1 MKDEHRKP
9 LAASPA
15 ERSRLAETRTSVR
28 RRSQADAL
36 GVVVRLEVE
45 ADHRRAEA
53 ALVEAEVNLARFGD
67 VAEPIKRGFFA
78 KLLKVGIVVQGKR
91 EFEAMVAARRAQLE
105 RLRTTEG
112 PERIRRA
119 DELAGL
125 IRAGAASPAETAS
138 APETARAK
146 DAPAM
151 EPAMEIVEPVN
162 EIEAAP
168 PPVAE
173 RKPNGRSARSPFG

>member
-1 MKDEHRKP
+1 MKEDHRNP

-15 ERSRLAETRTSVR
+15 ERKRLVEARASAR
-28 RRSQADAL
+28 RRAQADAL
-36 GVVVRLEVE
+36 GVVARLEVE

-91 EFEAMVAARRAQLE
+91 EFEAMVDARRAQLE
-105 RLRTTEG
+105 RLRAVDG

-125 IRAGAASPAETAS
+125 IRAVE
-138 APETARAK
+138 ARAP
-146 DAPAM
+146 DP
-151 EPAMEIVEPVN
+151 
-162 EIEAAP
+162 AP
-168 PPVAE
+168 PPPAAPAVEVTEQPAEDSGAAAPSPAPE

>member
-1 MKDEHRKP
+1 MKDDQRKP
-9 LAASPA
+9 LAASPV
-15 ERSRLAETRTSVR
+15 ERKRLADARTWALR
-28 RRSQADAL
+28 RAQADAL

-78 KLLKVGIVVQGKR
+78 RLLKVGIVVQGKR

-105 RLRTTEG
+105 RLRTVEG

-125 IRAGAASPAETAS
+125 IRAGAASPAEAAS
-138 APETARAK
+138 APGTAGEE
-146 DAPAM
+146 D
-151 EPAMEIVEPVN
+151 EPAIEIAEPVK

-168 PPVAE
+168 HPVAE

>member
-1 MKDEHRKP
+1 MKDDQRKP
-9 LAASPA
+9 LAASPV
-15 ERSRLAETRTSVR
+15 ERKRLADARTWAR
-28 RRSQADAL
+28 RRAQADAF

-45 ADHRRAEA
+45 ADYRRAEA

-67 VAEPIKRGFFA
+67 VGEPIKRGFFDR
-78 KLLKVGIVVQGKR
+78 LLKVGIVVQGKR
-91 EFEAMVAARRAQLE
+91 EFEAMVAARRDQLE

-125 IRAGAASPAETAS
+125 IRAGTASPAETAS
-138 APETARAK
+138 DAETAREK
-146 DAPAM
+146 DAPT
-151 EPAMEIVEPVN
+151 MEIAEPVN
-162 EIEAAP
+162 ELNGAP
-168 PPVAE
+168 HPVAE

>member
-1 MKDEHRKP
+1 MKDEHRKL
-9 LAASPA
+9 LAASPV
-15 ERSRLAETRTSVR
+15 ERKRLVEARTSAR
-28 RRSQADAL
+28 HRSQADAL
-36 GVVVRLEVE
+36 VVVVRLEVE

-53 ALVEAEVNLARFGD
+53 ALIEAEVNLARFGD

-105 RLRTTEG
+105 RLRTVEG
-112 PERIRRA
+112 PERIRRG
-119 DELAGL
+119 DELAEL
-125 IRAGAASPAETAS
+125 IRAGAASSAEATE
-138 APETARAK
+138 PPGTAREE
-146 DAPAM
+146 D
-151 EPAMEIVEPVN
+151 EPAIEIAEPVK

-168 PPVAE
+168 HPVAE

>member
-1 MKDEHRKP
+1 MKDEHKKL
-9 LAASPA
+9 LAASPV
-15 ERSRLAETRTSVR
+15 ERKRLVEARTSAQ

-53 ALVEAEVNLARFGD
+53 ALIEAEVNLARFGD

-78 KLLKVGIVVQGKR
+78 KLLNVGIVVQGKR

-105 RLRTTEG
+105 RLRTVEG

-125 IRAGAASPAETAS
+125 IRAGAANPAEAAS
-138 APETARAK
+138 TPGTAREE
-146 DAPAM
+146 D
-151 EPAMEIVEPVN
+151 EPAIEIAEPAN
-162 EIEAAP
+162 ELNGAP
-168 PPVAE
+168 HPVAE